1 MTHSGKPTQKRW
13 RRVCTFEGVL
23 PRWIYGF
30 LGVALVWGQP
40 PSSWEEELWEDL
52 LEDTAAVS
60 RAAPRD
66 TAAPEAPPSWMQD
79 TLLAPPKPPPP
90 LRLIDSPIAQDLT
103 LDPRINARI
112 STNNPFYVK
121 IIRAKAQNT
130 KGKPLIY
137 GFDTWYLYIV
147 KAEEVRIE
155 GRVMRTQGLP
165 VYLAIVSSEAQLE
178 ELPTVLES
186 PALMLKGLV
195 DYGDTIV
202 KHFKREKKRLKGVLD
217 SLLTLPIP
225 PDELQADAMEQ
236 LLERVA
242 DSLVYA
248 EAYYELYRRFKSAK
262 NSGEGLVEF
271 FLSFFFNR
279 TLTYSIYAAPYAL
292 PRYIPEQGTS
302 TAAPEPRK
310 KRRKS

>member
-1 MTHSGKPTQKRW
+1 MVR
-13 RRVCTFEGVL
+13 
-23 PRWIYGF
+23 RWIYGV
-30 LGVALVWGQP
+30 LGLVFAWGQP
-40 PSSWEEELWEDL
+40 PSSWEDDLWDEL

-60 RAAPRD
+60 QAAPRD
-66 TAAPEAPPSWMQD
+66 TAPTEAPPDWMRD
-79 TLLAPPKPPPP
+79 TLLEPPKPPPP

-103 LDPRINARI
+103 LDPRTNTRI
-112 STNNPFYVK
+112 STNHPFNVK
-121 IIRAKAQNT
+121 IVRSKLQNT

-137 GFDTWYLYIV
+137 GFETWYLYIV

-202 KHFKREKKRLKGVLD
+202 KHFKQEKKRLKGVLD
-217 SLLTLPIP
+217 SLLKLPIP

-248 EAYYELYRRFKSAK
+248 EAYYELYRRFKNVK
-262 NSGEGLVEF
+262 KSGEGLVEF

-292 PRYIPEQGTS
+292 PRYIPEQGTA
-302 TAAPEPRK
+302 TAPPEPRK

>member
-1 MTHSGKPTQKRW
+1 MR
-13 RRVCTFEGVL
+13 
-23 PRWIYGF
+23 RWIYGV
-30 LGVALVWGQP
+30 LGLAFTWGQP
-40 PSSWEEELWEDL
+40 PSSWEDDLWDELS
-52 LEDTAAVS
+52 EDTAAVS
-60 RAAPRD
+60 QATPRD
-66 TAAPEAPPSWMQD
+66 TAPADAPPDWMRD
-79 TLLAPPKPPPP
+79 TLLEPPKPPPP

-103 LDPRINARI
+103 LDPRTNTRI
-112 STNNPFYVK
+112 STNYPFNVK
-121 IIRAKAQNT
+121 IVRSKLQNT

-137 GFDTWYLYIV
+137 GFETWYLYIV

-202 KHFKREKKRLKGVLD
+202 KHFKQEKKRLKGVLD
-217 SLLTLPIP
+217 SLLKLPIP

-248 EAYYELYRRFKSAK
+248 EAYYDLYRRFKNVRK
-262 NSGEGLVEF
+262 SGEGLVEF

-292 PRYIPEQGTS
+292 PRYIPEQGTG
-302 TAAPEPRK
+302 TAAPESQK